1 MLPGARV
8 ADPLPEVTGSSR
20 LRRSRPTCPGAPL
33 WVRRLKRPRGTPEVV
48 GEGRGHGRRGPAP
61 AGIRHRPRQQAQARP
76 RTWPARRRRSRRPA
90 RNSPHAASRH
100 GPGSTA
106 RRRHGRPRRSRVD
119 AIPHGR
125 NRRRRGRRKGR
136 KWRRRPQA
144 ETRPTTVALAL
155 LGAGTAGSC
164 LFQPAAR
171 IAFRPSSHFIIQI
184 VPDASLTHVKHRA
197 DGRTRAKA
205 GQASCL
211 PDVRAANKDRTAPP
225 TSTPC
230 AAASRS
236 PWRS

>member
-1 MLPGARV
+1 M
-8 ADPLPEVTGSSR
+8 
-20 LRRSRPTCPGAPL
+20 
-33 WVRRLKRPRGTPEVV
+33 RGGGT
-48 GEGRGHGRRGPAP
+48 GRRGPAA
-61 AGIRHRPRQQAQARP
+61 AGIRHHPRQQAQARP

-90 RNSPHAASRH
+90 RSSPHAASRH

-144 ETRPTTVALAL
+144 GTRSTTAALAL

-171 IAFRPSSHFIIQI
+171 IAFRPSFRFIIQI
-184 VPDASLTHVKHRA
+184 VPHASLTHVKHR
-197 DGRTRAKA
+197 DGWEDAREGRAGELSSGCPR
-205 GQASCL
+205 GQQGSH
-211 PDVRAANKDRTAPP
+211 RAAYIHPMRSGIQIAMAIMMRFSVSETKPSGTLLLPP
-225 TSTPC
+225 TQAHLS
-230 AAASRS
+230 ARLSI
-236 PWRS
+236 